1 LPLQTLSAELEA
13 TRLASTAT
21 HNDLQYRKIVSD
33 GRDKYKTL
41 KLIRAGNTKL
51 RVDMFEAL

>member
-1 LPLQTLSAELEA
+1 M
-13 TRLASTAT
+13 RLASTAT